1 VLALRSAGVL
11 AVATAVMGLVLVGG
25 VRGLHDGQVAAVERH
40 LEAWTVTD
48 FSPLPR
54 LAWRLD
60 DETAWLLADVNPI
73 DGAIEIARG
82 LGAGAVTVVQREEK
96 PVAPLERFGPVEE
109 HAEPDLNRIGYRI
122 FTVSP

>member
-1 VLALRSAGVL
+1 
-11 AVATAVMGLVLVGG
+11 MGLALVGG

-54 LAWRLD
+54 LGWRLD
-60 DETAWLLADVNPI
+60 DRTAWLLADVNPV

-82 LGAGAVTVVQREEK
+82 LGAGPVTVVQRAEK
-96 PVAPLERFGPVEE
+96 PVEPLERFGPVVE
-109 HAEPDLNRIGYRI
+109 HAEPDLERIGYRVY
-122 FTVSP
+122 TVGP